1 MRTDRI
7 WALRTPFDREIA
19 VLGIPALGALV
30 ADPLLSLVDT
40 AFVGR
45 LGGDALGALGVS
57 SAVFAVAF
65 FAFNFLEY
73 GTTSLVARAV
83 GAGDVQRAGRATVSA
98 FVLALGLGVL
108 AAVLL
113 EVLLGP
119 ILGVMGATGG
129 VKAEATTYL
138 RIRALAIPAVLV
150 IRAGHGS
157 YRGYQDTRTP
167 LIVTLGVN
175 AVNLVLDPVLIF
187 GAGWDIAGAAWAT
200 VIAQWVGAVWF
211 VVGVARRRARL
222 GITVLR
228 TRFDELLA
236 FLAVG
241 RALAIRSA
249 SLLAAFT
256 VATAVATRVG
266 DDAVAGHQVVM
277 QLFIFLALGVDALA
291 IAAQAMVGRRAG
303 AGDVEEGRF
312 ISDRLVV
319 MGMAVGL
326 ALAAVLAAIAG
337 PLPGWFTDD
346 PAVIAEIRSI
356 YWFLVVLQPLAAVV
370 FVWDGVFLG
379 LADFAFLA
387 GAMFLSAVVTCVVL
401 LAVLPLGWP
410 LTGVWWGMI
419 VLIVTRLLT
428 LAWRRATPAGPLA
441 R

>member
-1 MRTDRI
+1 MSRPRV
-7 WALRTPFDREIA
+7 WSLRTPFDREIA
-19 VLGIPALGALV
+19 VLGIPALGALI

-83 GAGDVQRAGRATVSA
+83 GAGDLERAGRATVSA
-98 FVLALGLGVL
+98 FMLAIVLGV
-108 AAVLL
+108 AATALL
-113 EVLLGP
+113 EIFLGP

-129 VKAEATTYL
+129 VKEEATTYL
-138 RIRALAIPAVLV
+138 SIRALAIPAVLV

-175 AVNLVLDPVLIF
+175 VVNLVLDPVLIF

-211 VVGVARRRARL
+211 VLGVRRRRARL

-228 TRFDELLA
+228 PRFDEMLG
-236 FLAVG
+236 FLSVG
-241 RALAIRSA
+241 RDLAIRTG

-256 VATAVATRVG
+256 MATAVATRVS
-266 DDAVAGHQVVM
+266 DDSVAAHQVVM

-303 AGDVEEGRF
+303 SGDLEEGRF

-319 MGMAVGL
+319 MGAVVGL
-326 ALAAVLAAIAG
+326 GLAAVLAAISG

-346 PAVIAEIRSI
+346 PAVIAEIRSV

-387 GAMFLSAVVTCVVL
+387 GAMFLSALVTCGL
-401 LAVLPLGWP
+401 LLVVLPLGWP
-410 LTGVWWGMI
+410 LAGVWWAMI
-419 VLIVTRLLT
+419 VLIVTRLVT
-428 LAWRRATPAGPLA
+428 LAWRRTAPGGPLG